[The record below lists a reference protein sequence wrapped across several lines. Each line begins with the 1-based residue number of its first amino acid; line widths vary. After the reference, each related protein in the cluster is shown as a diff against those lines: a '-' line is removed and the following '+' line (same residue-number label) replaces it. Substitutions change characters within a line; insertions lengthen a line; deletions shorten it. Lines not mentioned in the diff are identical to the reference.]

1 MDLLNIR
8 IKDVCIYRYG
18 IPFKEPVQIGKRSL
32 KTRNG
37 LVVGMTDEEGIT
49 GYGEIAP
56 LYGFSKETPAQAEK
70 QVFQLAGKLAGMSLI
85 KEFSLLCGDFSQLVP
100 GLIPYPSVIFGLET
114 AAVNLLQRYMKKVFP
129 EFTAAAEERK
139 IPVNALLHSAGPLES
154 VEDSVKEILAKGF
167 KTIKI
172 KVGRDSLAED
182 IERINRA
189 AGILPPGV
197 LIRVDANQ
205 RWDFQRAV
213 AFAKGIND
221 NKGFIEYIEEPF
233 RFKNIRRLGQF
244 YEETGIPTALD
255 ETLPGVK
262 PGDLQI
268 PEGLAALVLKP
279 TLLGGFGQIGGFTDL
294 ARQHGLKPIISS
306 CFEAG
311 PGFAELC
318 KIVSTIDFD
327 DSASGLDTLKY
338 LESNL
343 FSRPVTIEDGGIP
356 MGNLLD
362 ATGLYN
368 FDLLRRCPSGDY
380 SAAT

>member
-1 MDLLNIR
+1 MIDLLNVR
-8 IKDVCIYRYG
+8 IKEVCIYRYG

-32 KTRNG
+32 KTRKG

-56 LYGFSKETPAQAEK
+56 LSGLSKETLEQAEK

-100 GLIPYPSVIFGLET
+100 DLIPYPSVVFGLET
-114 AAVNLLQRYMKKVFP
+114 AAVNLLQHYMKKVFP
-129 EFTAAAEERK
+129 GAAAAADRRK
-139 IPVNALLHSAGPLES
+139 IPVNALLHSSVQLET
-154 VEDSVKEILAKGF
+154 VEDSIKEIVAKGF

-172 KVGRDSLAED
+172 KVGRDSPAED

-189 AGILPPGV
+189 AGVLPPGV
-197 LIRVDANQ
+197 MIRLDANQ
-205 RWDFQRAV
+205 QWDFQTAV
-213 AFAKGIND
+213 TFAKGIND
-221 NKGFIEYIEEPF
+221 NKAFIEYIEEPF
-233 RFKNIRRLGQF
+233 RFKNIRGLGQF
-244 YEETGIPTALD
+244 YQETGIPTALD
-255 ETLPGVK
+255 ETLQGKK

-268 PEGLAALVLKP
+268 PEGLAAIVLKP
-279 TLLGGFGQIGGFTDL
+279 SLLGGFGQIGGFTDL
-294 ARQHGLKPIISS
+294 ARQHRLKPIISS

-318 KIVSTIDFD
+318 KIVLTIDFD

-338 LESNL
+338 LDGNL
-343 FSRPVTIEDGGIP
+343 FLRPVTIEDGGIP
-356 MGNLLD
+356 VGNLLD

-368 FDLLRRCPSGDY
+368 FDLLKRCPSGY
-380 SAAT
+380 

>member
-1 MDLLNIR
+1 MIDLLNVR
-8 IKDVCIYRYG
+8 IKDVCIYRYS

-32 KTRNG
+32 KTRKG
-37 LVVGMTDEEGIT
+37 LVVGMTDEEGLT
-49 GYGEIAP
+49 GYGEIAS
-56 LYGFSKETPAQAEK
+56 LYGFSKETLAQAKK
-70 QVFQLAGKLAGMSLI
+70 QVFQLADKLRGMALI

-100 GLIPYPSVIFGLET
+100 DLIPYPSVVFGLET
-114 AAVNLLQRYMKKVFP
+114 AAVNLLQHYMKKVFP
-129 EFTAAAEERK
+129 GAATTADRRK
-139 IPVNALLHSAGPLES
+139 IPVNALLHSSVQLET
-154 VEDSVKEILAKGF
+154 VEDSVKEIVEKGF

-172 KVGRDSLAED
+172 KVGRDSPTED
-182 IERINRA
+182 IQRINCA

-197 LIRVDANQ
+197 LIRLDANQ
-205 RWDFQRAV
+205 RWDFQTAV

-221 NKGFIEYIEEPF
+221 NKALIEYIEEPF

-244 YEETGIPTALD
+244 YRETGIPTALD
-255 ETLPGVK
+255 ETLPGMK

-268 PEGLAALVLKP
+268 PEGLAAIVLKP

-318 KIVSTIDFD
+318 KIVLTIDFD

-338 LESNL
+338 LENNL
-343 FSRPVTIEDGGIP
+343 FLRPVTIEDGGIP
-356 MGNLLD
+356 VGNLLD

-368 FDLLRRCPSGDY
+368 FSLLRGVASPSL
-380 SAAT
+380 